1 MAKKRGNNEGSIVRR
16 KDGLW
21 MAQMT
26 VGRNPETGKIRRS
39 TFYGKTRKEVA
50 DKLAKALRD
59 QQQGIFVEPHKLTLG
74 EWLDKWL
81 WDDKRA
87 RIRAGTFDSYEQ
99 HVRRHIKPALGAIPM
114 RDLRP
119 KHLQRFY
126 NEKTREGL
134 SARTVRYCHTLL
146 YSSLSQAEKN
156 QLIAKN
162 IAALVEPPRKQR
174 KEMPTLS
181 QDQVANRLLPA
192 IAKDRLAAAIFMSFG
207 TGLRRDE
214 ILGLR
219 WQDVDLQ
226 EAVLHVKQA
235 LTRVRIHDAAKG
247 EAKTSL
253 VFQEPKTEQS
263 RRAIPIPAACLIAL
277 RKHKAEQAQ
286 EKLLQGQAYQDH
298 GLVFCRPDGR
308 PIDPSDL
315 SRHFGR
321 LLKREGL
328 PSIRLHDAR
337 HTFATLLLEL
347 GEAPKVVQS
356 LLGHSSV
363 AITLDVYSHVSLEL
377 ERKAVSKLDAVL
389 TGGK

>member
-1 MAKKRGNNEGSIVRR
+1 
-16 KDGLW
+16 
-21 MAQMT
+21 
-26 VGRNPETGKIRRS
+26 
-39 TFYGKTRKEVA
+39 
-50 DKLAKALRD
+50 
-59 QQQGIFVEPHKLTLG
+59 
-74 EWLDKWL
+74 
-81 WDDKRA
+81 
-87 RIRAGTFDSYEQ
+87 
-99 HVRRHIKPALGAIPM
+99 M

-119 KHLQRFY
+119 EHLQRFY
-126 NEKTREGL
+126 NEKTRESL

-156 QLIAKN
+156 QLITKN

-207 TGLRRDE
+207 TGLRRGE

-247 EAKTSL
+247 EVKTSL

-263 RRAIPIPAACLIAL
+263 RRAIPIPAAWLIAL
-277 RKHKAEQAQ
+277 KKHKAEQAQ
-286 EKLLQGQAYQDH
+286 EKLILGQAYQDH

-377 ERKAVSKLDAVL
+377 ERKAVSKLNDVL
-389 TGGK
+389 MRGK